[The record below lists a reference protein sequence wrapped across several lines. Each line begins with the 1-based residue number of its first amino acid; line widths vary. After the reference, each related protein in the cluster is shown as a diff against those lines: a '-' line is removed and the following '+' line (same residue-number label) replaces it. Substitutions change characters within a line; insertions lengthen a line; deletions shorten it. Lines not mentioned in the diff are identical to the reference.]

1 MSAGPHAK
9 GPRGYGPFIYYWEG
23 VKALTLVLALI
34 KGLSLLEVCVRAFHE
49 VGLGVLAAEAVGAT
63 LYRRVDG
70 AICLHVLV
78 VGEAPRTHVVEL
90 ASHRIGRTGKADEE
104 YAG

>member
-1 MSAGPHAK
+1 MSAGPYAK

-23 VKALTLVLALI
+23 VRALTLVLALI
-34 KGLSLLEVCVRAFHE
+34 KGLSLLQVCVRAFHE

-90 ASHRIGRTGKADEE
+90 ASHRIGGTGKADDE

>member
-1 MSAGPHAK
+1 MRRAREDTGPSFAI
-9 GPRGYGPFIYYWEG
+9 GQASN
-23 VKALTLVLALI
+23 ALTLVLALI
-34 KGLSLLEVCVRAFHE
+34 KGLGLLQVCVRAFHK
-49 VGLGVLAAEAVGAT
+49 VVLGVLAAEAVGAT
-63 LYRRVDG
+63 LYRRADG

-78 VGEAPRTHVVEL
+78 VGESPRTHVVEL